1 MLGVEKRFSFTIPS
15 FTKNAVDPVGAG
27 DAMLAYSSLSLS
39 VSKCLVSAAIIG
51 SIAAAIECEYQGNV
65 PVKDTLVLNYNYP
78 KDTIRKF
85 NIVLCTVDRL
95 ALTEDEKYF
104 EFKNEVS
111 NKFWEISQKGILVK
125 VVFGRI
131 GIQNPQEQIKEFINE
146 QEAKKFTDKKIR
158 EKINKGYIQH

>member
-1 MLGVEKRFSFTIPS
+1 MK
-15 FTKNAVDPVGAG
+15 
-27 DAMLAYSSLSLS
+27 
-39 VSKCLVSAAIIG
+39 
-51 SIAAAIECEYQGNV
+51 
-65 PVKDTLVLNYNYP
+65 
-78 KDTIRKF
+78 
-85 NIVLCTVDRL
+85 
-95 ALTEDEKYF
+95 KYF

-146 QEAKKFTDKKIR
+146 QEAKKFADKKIK

>member
-1 MLGVEKRFSFTIPS
+1 MK
-15 FTKNAVDPVGAG
+15 
-27 DAMLAYSSLSLS
+27 
-39 VSKCLVSAAIIG
+39 
-51 SIAAAIECEYQGNV
+51 
-65 PVKDTLVLNYNYP
+65 
-78 KDTIRKF
+78 
-85 NIVLCTVDRL
+85 
-95 ALTEDEKYF
+95 KYF

-146 QEAKKFTDKKIR
+146 QEAKRFADKKIR